1 MKRWYLLLAFF
12 LLALSIVTY
21 VIDYL
26 IFGDL
31 NHIVLTATG
40 ELAFVFI
47 EVLLV
52 TLVIEEV
59 IRRREL
65 ASKLGK
71 LNMVIGAFY
80 SEVGLTIIR
89 SINKMQCESDI
100 ICIQFQI
107 GKDWTHE
114 DFIATVQKLKE
125 RHGEIKVDPVGLKG
139 LKQHLVQRRDF
150 LLRLME
156 NPNLLEHE
164 RFTEL
169 LLAVFHLVDE
179 LILRQDFETLPATDL
194 AHLGGDVQRA
204 YNQIIVEW
212 VIYLEYLQKSYP
224 YLFSLAIRD
233 NPLDQTA
240 NPIVT

>member
-1 MKRWYLLLAFF
+1 MKRWYLILAIV
-12 LLALSIVTY
+12 LIVLSAVTY
-21 VIDYL
+21 TLDYL
-26 IFGDL
+26 VFGDL
-31 NHIVLTATG
+31 NHILLFATG
-40 ELAFVFI
+40 DLAFVFI

-52 TLVIEEV
+52 TLVIHEV

-65 ASKLGK
+65 TQKLGK

-80 SEVGLTIIR
+80 SEVGLTLIR
-89 SINKMQCESDI
+89 LINKMQCESDI
-100 ICIQFQI
+100 ACRNFQVK
-107 GKDWTHE
+107 KDWTHE
-114 DFIATVQKLKE
+114 DFDATIRMLKE
-125 RHGEIKVDPVGLKG
+125 QRRAVTVNPIGLQD
-139 LKQHLVQRRDF
+139 LKDHLVQRRDF

-164 RFTEL
+164 RFTGL
-169 LLAVFHLVDE
+169 LLAVFHLTDE
-179 LILRQDFETLPATDL
+179 LIRRQDFDTLPATDL
-194 AHLGGDVQRA
+194 AHLGGDAQRA
-204 YNQIIVEW
+204 YDQLIVDW

>member
-1 MKRWYLLLAFF
+1 MKRWYLLLAIF

-21 VIDYL
+21 LIDYL

-31 NHIVLTATG
+31 NHILLFATG
-40 ELAFVFI
+40 DLAFVFI

-65 ASKLGK
+65 ALKLGK

-80 SEVGLTIIR
+80 SEVGLTMIR
-89 SINKMQCESDI
+89 LIDKMQCESGI
-100 ICIQFQI
+100 IRIQFKV

-125 RHGEIKVDPVGLKG
+125 RHSDVKVNPAGLKG

-179 LILRQDFETLPATDL
+179 LILRQDFDALPATDL

-204 YNQIIVEW
+204 YDKITVEW

-240 NPIVT
+240 NPIVV

>member
-1 MKRWYLLLAFF
+1 MKHWYSFMAILLLV
-12 LLALSIVTY
+12 LSIVTY
-21 VIDYL
+21 TIDYL
-26 IFGDL
+26 VFGDL
-31 NHIVLTATG
+31 NRILLTATG
-40 ELAFVFI
+40 EFAFVFI
-47 EVLLV
+47 EVLLI

-65 ASKLGK
+65 AIKLGK

-80 SEVGLTIIR
+80 SEVGLTMIR
-89 SINKMQCESDI
+89 LISRMRCESEAV
-100 ICIQFQI
+100 CSQFKV
-107 GKDWTHE
+107 GKEWTHE
-114 DFIATVQKLKE
+114 DFIAAVQKLKE
-125 RHGEIKVDPVGLKG
+125 RHGDATVNPVGLKE
-139 LKQHLVQRRDF
+139 LKLHLVQRRDF

-179 LILRQDFETLPATDL
+179 LILRQDFDALPETDL

-204 YNQIIVEW
+204 FDQLTVEW

-233 NPLDQTA
+233 NPFDQTA

>member
-1 MKRWYLLLAFF
+1 MKRWYLILAIV
-12 LLALSIVTY
+12 LIVLSAVTY
-21 VIDYL
+21 TLDYL
-26 IFGDL
+26 VFGDL
-31 NHIVLTATG
+31 NHILLFATG
-40 ELAFVFI
+40 DLAFVFI

-52 TLVIEEV
+52 TLVIHEV

-65 ASKLGK
+65 TQKLGK

-80 SEVGLTIIR
+80 SEVGLTLIR
-89 SINKMQCESDI
+89 LINKMQCESDI
-100 ICIQFQI
+100 ACRNFQVK
-107 GKDWTHE
+107 KDWTHE
-114 DFIATVQKLKE
+114 DFDATIRMLKVQ
-125 RHGEIKVDPVGLKG
+125 RRAVTVDPIGLKD
-139 LKQHLVQRRDF
+139 LKDHLVQRRDF

-164 RFTEL
+164 RFTGL
-169 LLAVFHLVDE
+169 LLAVFHLTDE
-179 LILRQDFETLPATDL
+179 LIRRQDFDTLPATDL
-194 AHLGGDVQRA
+194 AHLGGDAQRA
-204 YNQIIVEW
+204 YDQLIVDW

>member
-1 MKRWYLLLAFF
+1 
-12 LLALSIVTY
+12 